1 MNGSQLY
8 CILLDM
14 LLPAGQ
20 EDDLQVRKYLV
31 VQELL
36 LRIYKQLEGKYC
48 VIVGKFMRV
57 IVRGLESG
65 MQIVNR
71 VKYVVGK
78 FVLCGHICGKVK
90 ALIALSLFFSI
101 TGIVFTLIQYNWRF
115 TKPRPP
121 WLLILLLSSFCTC
134 HVKY

>member
-20 EDDLQVRKYLV
+20 EDDLQVRESLV

-36 LRIYKQLEGKYC
+36 LRIYKQFERKYC
-48 VIVGKFMRV
+48 HIVGKL
-57 IVRGLESG
+57 I
-65 MQIVNR
+65 
-71 VKYVVGK
+71 
-78 FVLCGHICGKVK
+78 VLCGCMCVFFPKWPSKVK
-90 ALIALSLFFSI
+90 ALIGLSFYFSI
-101 TGIVFTLIQYNWRF
+101 TGIVFTLIKYNWHF

-121 WLLILLLSSFCTC
+121 TDAAP
-134 HVKY
+134 VKFLHLPC